1 MSILE
6 AIIVGIVQG
15 LTEFIP
21 VSSSAHI
28 VLAQSI
34 LGVKQPGITFEVV
47 VHIGTLFS
55 VFWVFGSDIL
65 RLIKASFDIPKAL
78 FKRESFDT
86 LKTKD
91 ERNFIFMLILG
102 TIVTGTTG
110 VLFKDF
116 FVSFYHNNTAIG
128 IALLFTGLIL
138 WLSQKVNPGYKKE
151 GKISALD
158 GIIIGGFQSFAI
170 FPGISRSGS
179 TIAGALLRKL
189 DKETAVR
196 FSFILSIPAILGATL
211 LEVAQITQ
219 TGFDSSLLLP
229 YFFGLVFSAISG
241 IIAIK
246 WLVAFLNKGK
256 LHYFSFYCWFIG
268 ILVLVLL

>member
-1 MSILE
+1 MTILE

-28 VLAQSI
+28 ILAQSV

-47 VHIGTLFS
+47 VHIGTLVS
-55 VFWVFGSDIL
+55 VFWVFGEDIL
-65 RLIKASFDIPKAL
+65 KLLKASLDIPRSIIN
-78 FKRESFDT
+78 RESFDS

-91 ERNFIFMLILG
+91 ERNFIFMLIIA
-102 TIVTGTTG
+102 TIVTGTVG
-110 VLFKDF
+110 ILFGDF
-116 FVSFYHNNTAIG
+116 FKGLYDNLKVVGSM
-128 IALLFTGLIL
+128 LLVTGFIL
-138 WLSQKVNPGYKKE
+138 WFSQKARPGHKTE
-151 GKISALD
+151 GKIGVLD
-158 GIIIGGFQSFAI
+158 AITIGAFQSFAI

-196 FSFILSIPAILGATL
+196 YSFILSIPAILGATI
-211 LEVAQITQ
+211 LEIGDVLQ
-219 TGFDSSLLLP
+219 TGFDTNLAVP
-229 YFFGLVFSAISG
+229 YLFGLIFSALSG

-246 WLVAFLNKGK
+246 WLVALLKKGK
-256 LHYFSFYCWFIG
+256 LHYFSFYCWFVG
-268 ILVLVLL
+268 ILVLVFL